1 MTEREKRRK
10 GEMCVLLKK
19 KKGASALRCPLKQS
33 GSYQKTVINKK
44 QKDMCQQP
52 E

>member
-10 GEMCVLLKK
+10 GEMCVLLK